1 MLSLLRKIVHK
12 MKLLVVM
19 GKCSIKNMNTNYLS
33 LPTRKKE
40 LYGPSYSPLM
50 FMEEPLI
57 KVPHSCNLQTDSQL
71 CNILC
76 DFLDG
81 FHLLH
86 QELSL
91 NKILHFNIIVLIS
104 YLMQV
109 QELLI
114 HQLFQGKR

>member
-1 MLSLLRKIVHK
+1 MELL
-12 MKLLVVM
+12 VM
-19 GKCSIKNMNTNYLS
+19 GKCNITNMNTNNLS
-33 LPTRKKE
+33 LPIGEKQ

-50 FMEEPLI
+50 FMEEHLI
-57 KVPHSCNLQTDSQL
+57 KVPHSCNLQTHSQL

-81 FHLLH
+81 FHLLL

-104 YLMQV
+104 YLIQV